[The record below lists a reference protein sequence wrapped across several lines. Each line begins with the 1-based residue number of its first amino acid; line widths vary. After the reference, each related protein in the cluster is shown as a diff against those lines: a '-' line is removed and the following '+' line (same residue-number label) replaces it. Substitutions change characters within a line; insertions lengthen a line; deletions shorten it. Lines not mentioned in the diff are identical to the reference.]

1 MFLSDKTDEKMR
13 EKVIKMEP
21 GLAKAQKIMD
31 YINSSPEEIELYEN
45 RELTRMDIKSA
56 KRRDIQEGIEIGEE
70 KGIIKGKKEGIEI
83 GEEKGI
89 IKGKKEGIE
98 IGEEKGIKKEKIETA
113 KRLKE
118 MELSVEDIAKATKL
132 SLKFIEKL

>member
-1 MFLSDKTDEKMR
+1 
-13 EKVIKMEP
+13 MEP

-70 KGIIKGKKEGIEI
+70 KGIKKGTE
-83 GEEKGI
+83 
-89 IKGKKEGIE
+89 
-98 IGEEKGIKKEKIETA
+98 KEKIETA
-113 KRLKE
+113 KRLKN
-118 MELSVEDIAKATKL
+118 MGLSINDVVKATEL
-132 SLKFIEKL
+132 TPEFIEKL